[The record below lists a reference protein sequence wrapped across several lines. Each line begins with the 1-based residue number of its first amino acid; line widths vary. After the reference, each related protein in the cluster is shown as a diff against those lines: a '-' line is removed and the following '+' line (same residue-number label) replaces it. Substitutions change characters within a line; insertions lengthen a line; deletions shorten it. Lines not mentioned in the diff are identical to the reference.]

1 MEMRRRGDGK
11 IQKRSSIRR
20 SGKLTN
26 KGGGVWK
33 QNGQNLRKALLEQ
46 LSRYVAEHK
55 ESQYKDEGR
64 KNSGGG
70 TGKLNKQYTK
80 RRRH

>member
-26 KGGGVWK
+26 KGGGV
-33 QNGQNLRKALLEQ
+33 E
-46 LSRYVAEHK
+46 AEWTEFK
-55 ESQYKDEGR
+55 EGFIGAAE
-64 KNSGGG
+64 
-70 TGKLNKQYTK
+70 
-80 RRRH
+80 

>member
-1 MEMRRRGDGK
+1 M
-11 IQKRSSIRR
+11 
-20 SGKLTN
+20 
-26 KGGGVWK
+26 WK